1 MLFGFLVF
9 LALLSFWMSVVL
21 GVYLL
26 VTHFACC
33 SVNSSLVYS
42 TPSMTQVSPA
52 LTNPMV
58 WFYRLVGV
66 TLPLL
71 LPVGLSSAFLFGIQ
85 EHRLLFTT
93 EQEELLVF
101 TVKIRSRLAI

>member
-1 MLFGFLVF
+1 MACAFGFLVF
-9 LALLSFWMSVVL
+9 LALLSFWMFVVL

-26 VTHFACC
+26 VTHLAGC

-58 WFYRLVGV
+58 
-66 TLPLL
+66 
-71 LPVGLSSAFLFGIQ
+71 
-85 EHRLLFTT
+85 
-93 EQEELLVF
+93 
-101 TVKIRSRLAI
+101 